1 MIEAKQSKNIL
12 MKLKIIL
19 SALLF
24 TMSFIGFAQSNCT
37 TLKGCERKLC
47 ELNTKLTA
55 AKKAGN
61 QNQIKG
67 VEEAIAQTKKNCTT
81 KTVNT
86 DLDKKVKEKQQKVNE
101 RTADLN
107 KAIKDNE
114 SKEKIDKK
122 KKKLNEAKADLN
134 KALAEQKVK

>member
-1 MIEAKQSKNIL
+1 MT
-12 MKLKIIL
+12 LKTKIL
-19 SALLF
+19 SIAF
-24 TMSFIGFAQSNCT
+24 FAISFIGFSQTNCA

-47 ELNTKLTA
+47 ELNTKLAA

-67 VEEAIAQTKKNCTT
+67 VEDAISKTKKNCTT
-81 KTVNT
+81 KTVTT

-107 KAIKDNE
+107 EAIKDKE

-122 KKKLNEAKADLN
+122 RKKLDEAKADLN
-134 KALAEQKVK
+134 KALTEQKTK

>member
-1 MIEAKQSKNIL
+1 
-12 MKLKIIL
+12 MKLKVII
-19 SALLF
+19 STLLF
-24 TMSFIGFAQSNCT
+24 TFSFMGFAQSNCKD
-37 TLKGCERKLC
+37 LKGCERKLC
-47 ELNTKLTA
+47 ELNVKLAA

-67 VEEAIAQTKKNCTT
+67 VQDAISQTKKNCTT
-81 KTVNT
+81 KTVNN

-107 KAIKDNE
+107 EAIKEKE

-122 KKKLNEAKADLN
+122 EKN
-134 KALAEQKVK
+134 

>member
-1 MIEAKQSKNIL
+1 

-19 SALLF
+19 STLLF
-24 TMSFIGFAQSNCT
+24 TFSFIGFAQSNCKD
-37 TLKGCERKLC
+37 LKGCERKLC
-47 ELNTKLTA
+47 ELNIKLAA

-67 VEEAIAQTKKNCTT
+67 VQDAISQTKKNCTT
-81 KTVNT
+81 KTVNN
-86 DLDKKVKEKQQKVNE
+86 DLNKKVKEKQQKVNE

-107 KAIKDNE
+107 EAIKDKE

-122 KKKLNEAKADLN
+122 RKKLNEAKAELN
-134 KALAEQKVK
+134 KALAEQKTK

>member
-1 MIEAKQSKNIL
+1 MTFKSK
-12 MKLKIIL
+12 IL
-19 SALLF
+19 SITFFAI
-24 TMSFIGFAQSNCT
+24 SFIGFAQTNCA

-67 VEEAIAQTKKNCTT
+67 VEDAISKTKKNCTT
-81 KTVNT
+81 KTVNN

-101 RTADLN
+101 KTADLN

-122 KKKLNEAKADLN
+122 KKKLDEAKADLK
-134 KALAEQKVK
+134 KALAEQKSK

>member
-1 MIEAKQSKNIL
+1 
-12 MKLKIIL
+12 MKLKFIL
-19 SALLF
+19 STLLLAF
-24 TMSFIGFAQSNCT
+24 SFMGFAQSNCKD
-37 TLKGCERKLC
+37 LKGCERKLC
-47 ELNTKLTA
+47 ELNIKLAA

-67 VEEAIAQTKKNCTT
+67 VQDAISQTKKNCTT
-81 KTVNT
+81 KTVNN

-107 KAIKDNE
+107 EAIKDKE

-122 KKKLNEAKADLN
+122 RKKLNEAKAELN
-134 KALAEQKVK
+134 KALAEQKTK

>member
-1 MIEAKQSKNIL
+1 
-12 MKLKIIL
+12 MKLKVII
-19 SALLF
+19 STLLF
-24 TMSFIGFAQSNCT
+24 TFSFMGFAQSNCKD
-37 TLKGCERKLC
+37 LKGCERKLC
-47 ELNTKLTA
+47 ELNVKLAA

-67 VEEAIAQTKKNCTT
+67 VQDAISQTKKNCTT
-81 KTVNT
+81 KTVNN

-107 KAIKDNE
+107 EAVKEKE

-122 KKKLNEAKADLN
+122 RKKLDEAKADLN
-134 KALAEQKVK
+134 KALAEQKTK

>member
-1 MIEAKQSKNIL
+1 MT
-12 MKLKIIL
+12 LKTKIL
-19 SALLF
+19 SIAF
-24 TMSFIGFAQSNCT
+24 FAVSFIGFSQSNCT

-67 VEEAIAQTKKNCTT
+67 VEDAIAKTKKNCTT
-81 KTVNT
+81 KTVQN
-86 DLDKKVKEKQQKVNE
+86 DLDKKVKEKQQKVKE
-101 RTADLN
+101 KTDDLN

-114 SKEKIDKK
+114 SKEKIAKK
-122 KKKLNEAKADLN
+122 RKKLDEAKADLN
-134 KALAEQKVK
+134 KALAEQKTK

>member
-1 MIEAKQSKNIL
+1 MT
-12 MKLKIIL
+12 LKTKIL
-19 SALLF
+19 SIAFF
-24 TMSFIGFAQSNCT
+24 TFSIIGFAQSNCT

-47 ELNTKLTA
+47 ELNTKLAA

-67 VEEAIAQTKKNCTT
+67 VEDAIAQTKKNCTT
-81 KTVNT
+81 KTVNK

-107 KAIKDNE
+107 EAIKNNE

-122 KKKLNEAKADLN
+122 KKKLSEAKADLN
-134 KALAEQKVK
+134 KALAEQKTK

>member
-1 MIEAKQSKNIL
+1 MTIKT
-12 MKLKIIL
+12 KIISL
-19 SALLF
+19 AF
-24 TMSFIGFAQSNCT
+24 FAISFIGFSQTNCT

-47 ELNTKLTA
+47 ELNTKLAA

-61 QNQIKG
+61 QSQIKG
-67 VEEAIAQTKKNCTT
+67 IEEAITETKKNCST
-81 KTVNT
+81 KTVNK

-107 KAIKDNE
+107 EAIKDKE

-122 KKKLNEAKADLN
+122 RKKLNEAKAELN
-134 KALAEQKVK
+134 KALAEQKTK

>member
-1 MIEAKQSKNIL
+1 

-19 SALLF
+19 STLLF
-24 TMSFIGFAQSNCT
+24 TFSFIGFAQSNCKD
-37 TLKGCERKLC
+37 LKGCERKLC
-47 ELNTKLTA
+47 ELNIKLAA

-67 VEEAIAQTKKNCTT
+67 VQDAISQTKKNCTT
-81 KTVNT
+81 KTVNN

-107 KAIKDNE
+107 EAIKDKE

-122 KKKLNEAKADLN
+122 RKKLNEAKAELN
-134 KALAEQKVK
+134 KALAEQKTK

>member
-1 MIEAKQSKNIL
+1 
-12 MKLKIIL
+12 MKLKFIL
-19 SALLF
+19 STLLLAF
-24 TMSFIGFAQSNCT
+24 SFMGFAQSNCKD
-37 TLKGCERKLC
+37 LKGCERKLC
-47 ELNTKLTA
+47 ELNIKLAA

-67 VEEAIAQTKKNCTT
+67 VQDAISQTKKNCTT
-81 KTVNT
+81 KTVNN

-107 KAIKDNE
+107 EAIKEKE

-122 KKKLNEAKADLN
+122 RKKLDEAKAELN
-134 KALAEQKVK
+134 KALAEQKTK